1 MAVAS
6 AKLTTKHQITIPA
19 AVRRRL
25 GLQAGDVVYLVEEE
39 GRIVLR
45 SARGGWAEST
55 AGLGA
60 DLWRSQGG
68 VEMIDRERDSWK

>member
-1 MAVAS
+1 MAIAS
-6 AKLTTKHQITIPA
+6 AKLTTKYQITIPA

-25 GLQAGDVVYLVEEE
+25 GLEAGDVVYLVEEE

-55 AGLGA
+55 VGLGA